1 MTWLRLRFGGA
12 PNVHLRYGDFRSLDL
27 APYDVVYCFLSPVP
41 MPALYEKAR
50 LEMTAGSLLISN
62 SFAVPDHPADEV
74 IDINDRR
81 KTKLYLWRM

>member
-1 MTWLRLRFGGA
+1 
-12 PNVHLRYGDFRSLDL
+12 
-27 APYDVVYCFLSPVP
+27 

-50 LEMTAGSLLISN
+50 LEMTAGSLLIGN

-81 KTKLYLWRM
+81 KTKLYLWRI